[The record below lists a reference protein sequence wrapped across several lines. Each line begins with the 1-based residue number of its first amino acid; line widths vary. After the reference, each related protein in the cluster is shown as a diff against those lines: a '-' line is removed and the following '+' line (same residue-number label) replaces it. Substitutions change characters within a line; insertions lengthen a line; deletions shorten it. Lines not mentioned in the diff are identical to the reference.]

1 MILTLGDEIMKFD
14 INHYLISKGFLSAL
28 NNPFLE
34 GKTGTKISDTTYMWE
49 YKNIKGFTIRL
60 YYNIKTRNRNAE
72 VILPDGR
79 RYERLSFKKL
89 KEIIDSEYE
98 NY

>member
-1 MILTLGDEIMKFD
+1 MKID
-14 INHYLISKGFLSAL
+14 INHYLFSKGFLNVL

-49 YKNIKGFTIRL
+49 YKNIKGLTIRL
-60 YYNIKTRNRNAE
+60 YYNIKTRNRSAE
-72 VILPDGR
+72 LILPDGT

-89 KEIIDSEYE
+89 KEILEREYE
-98 NY
+98 KY